1 MNLKGIDNVNTWHIV
16 HAFSQNDRRERGNR
30 ARVIRNKTISNHKKI
45 IGQSILIEFQNGG
58 TKKHGFY
65 AKAKHNQ
72 TVKGVMRFIVPVIYK
87 NSPYTA
93 VIAAE
98 VFGSKISF
106 NQTPATLY
114 EIFDCK
120 IKTAR
125 PDYANLKSSG

>member
-1 MNLKGIDNVNTWHIV
+1 MNLKGIDNVNTWHTV

-72 TVKGVMRFIVPVIYK
+72 NVKGVMRFIVPVIYK
-87 NSPYTA
+87 N
-93 VIAAE
+93 I
-98 VFGSKISF
+98 
-106 NQTPATLY
+106 QL
-114 EIFDCK
+114 
-120 IKTAR
+120 
-125 PDYANLKSSG
+125 